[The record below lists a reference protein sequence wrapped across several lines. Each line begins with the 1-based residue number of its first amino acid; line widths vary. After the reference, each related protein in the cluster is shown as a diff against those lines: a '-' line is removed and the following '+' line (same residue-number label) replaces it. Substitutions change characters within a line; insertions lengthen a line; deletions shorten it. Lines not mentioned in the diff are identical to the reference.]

1 MMPVAMMAHSGLL
14 MIGVPVS
21 TPKPPTLVMVMVP
34 PVRSAT
40 PALRSR
46 ARPLTRAISRARSRM
61 PSMSA
66 SLTLGTSS
74 PVGVSVAI
82 PRFTYSFTTIWLD
95 CSSHEEFISGYWRT
109 AAQTAL
115 AMIARG
121 VTRTSAAAGSA
132 FRRAR
137 SAIRLVASTVR
148 NSVTCGIENFEATIA
163 AAICL
168 RVPVTGM
175 VRSTRSRDTRATATA
190 AGASSGSGSVSSARS
205 TSSRVMRPSLPVPS
219 SSARSMPRSLAYLR
233 TGGVAIG
240 AAPCA
245 DAAAADLRALARAD
259 QMRLPRLPGRRG
271 LRRRRGLRGRAGAV
285 AAGGGLTSVDADQR
299 GAHLDGVALLG
310 VQPGDRAGVGGG
322 DLHHRLGGLDL
333 DDRLVQRDR
342 IALGH
347 QPAHHFG
354 VGQPLAEIGK
364 PEVTLGHGTDPL

>member
-1 MMPVAMMAHSGLL
+1 MRWSKETEVVMSWRTASSPSTTQGRGAIRPVAMMAHSGLL
-14 MIGVPVS
+14 MMGVPLS
-21 TPKPPTLVMVMVP
+21 TPKPPTLVMVIVP
-34 PVRSAT
+34 PVRSSSA
-40 PALRSR
+40 ALRSR
-46 ARPLTRAISRARSRM
+46 ASSLTRAISRASSRM
-61 PSMSA
+61 PSRSA

-74 PVGVSVAI
+74 PDWVSVAM
-82 PRFTYSFTTIWLD
+82 PRLTYTLTTIWLAP
-95 CSSHEEFISGYWRT
+95 SSHDEFMSGYWRT
-109 AAQTAL
+109 AAHTAL
-115 AMIARG
+115 ATTASG
-121 VTRTSAAAGSA
+121 VTFASAAAGSA
-132 FRRAR
+132 LRRSR

-148 NSVTCGIENFEATIA
+148 NSVTCGIENLEATIA

-219 SSARSMPRSLAYLR
+219 SSSRSMPRSLAYLR

-240 AAPCA
+240 RVAG
-245 DAAAADLRALARAD
+245 AAAARA
-259 QMRLPRLPGRRG
+259 
-271 LRRRRGLRGRAGAV
+271 
-285 AAGGGLTSVDADQR
+285 AAGGLTSVDADQR